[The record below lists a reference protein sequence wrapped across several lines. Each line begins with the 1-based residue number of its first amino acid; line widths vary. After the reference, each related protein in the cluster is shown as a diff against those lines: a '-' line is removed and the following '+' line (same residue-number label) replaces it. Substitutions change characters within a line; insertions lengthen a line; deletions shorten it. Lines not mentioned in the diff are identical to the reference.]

1 MQTVRVT
8 GGSEGTRQSR
18 MLHSLTVKTH
28 GDVPSSAAAQTRL
41 GSTPARRHRSD
52 DEQHVDTV
60 WHRQNTHH
68 SRYIESMEGT
78 EGGLC
83 VRYHN
88 AAALEGVFYYYYY
101 YLFIYLF
108 IFGWSGAGSG
118 TPLRLIHSPMTRK
131 RTRCSILHP
140 LTPHPPSQNNA
151 PGKNSSSGF
160 LPKSSIASLS
170 AWKYDSSNF

>member
-60 WHRQNTHH
+60 
-68 SRYIESMEGT
+68 
-78 EGGLC
+78 
-83 VRYHN
+83 
-88 AAALEGVFYYYYY
+88 
-101 YLFIYLF
+101 
-108 IFGWSGAGSG
+108 
-118 TPLRLIHSPMTRK
+118 
-131 RTRCSILHP
+131 
-140 LTPHPPSQNNA
+140 
-151 PGKNSSSGF
+151 
-160 LPKSSIASLS
+160 
-170 AWKYDSSNF
+170 